1 MFHIES
7 AHGRYFL
14 KTIVVKLDTI
24 KKIYIFFT
32 SISSEMSKKK
42 KKKKRKSCLC
52 CLSNFT
58 FEMLLKNDK
67 ERVAFFFATEV

>member
-42 KKKKRKSCLC
+42 KKKEKLP
-52 CLSNFT
+52 
-58 FEMLLKNDK
+58 LLPQ
-67 ERVAFFFATEV
+67 

>member
-42 KKKKRKSCLC
+42 KKKGKAASDASVTSR
-52 CLSNFT
+52 
-58 FEMLLKNDK
+58 LKCY
-67 ERVAFFFATEV
+67 